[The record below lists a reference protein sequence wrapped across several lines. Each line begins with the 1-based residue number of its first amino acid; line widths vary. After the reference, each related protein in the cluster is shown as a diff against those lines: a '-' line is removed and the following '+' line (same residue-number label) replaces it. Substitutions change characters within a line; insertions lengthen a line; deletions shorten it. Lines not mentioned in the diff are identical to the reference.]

1 MEDEKPCTKCN
12 ITKPLKD
19 YYFRKSLNRH
29 ENYCKECIKAR
40 SNKNYRT
47 MDQEQKT
54 KVLEGVRERGK
65 AYRESGREKMVKD
78 KWREENKEKVR
89 AYKRRYRHSEKAKEK
104 RRQPDNVIRES
115 VSNLVR
121 YALRQVAEGKK
132 TRSTFDALPYSPQ
145 DLKEHLEGL
154 FQEGMSW
161 DNYGEW
167 NIDHII
173 PQSALPYE
181 DLDDENFQK
190 CWALENLQPLWA
202 AENSSKGS
210 LHEGIRHRWRH
221 SITKIAADPA

>member
-1 MEDEKPCTKCN
+1 MENEKYCPSCDQT
-12 ITKPLKD
+12 
-19 YYFRKSLNRH
+19 KSLDCFYFHKKRGHH
-29 ENYCKECIKAR
+29 EAPCKECRKAR
-40 SNKNYRT
+40 SKKRYHS
-47 MDQEQKT
+47 MDQEQKG
-54 KVLEGVRERGK
+54 KVLEAVRERGK
-65 AYRESGREKMVKD
+65 AYRESGQEKITKD
-78 KWREENKEKVR
+78 KWRAENKEKVR
-89 AYKRRYRHSEKAKEK
+89 AYKRRYRHSKKAKER
-104 RRQPDNVIRES
+104 RRQPDNVLRES

-145 DLKEHLEGL
+145 ELKEHLEGL

-167 NIDHII
+167 HIDHII

-202 AENSSKGS
+202 SENISKSSV
-210 LHEGIRHRWRH
+210 HEGIRHRW
-221 SITKIAADPA
+221 